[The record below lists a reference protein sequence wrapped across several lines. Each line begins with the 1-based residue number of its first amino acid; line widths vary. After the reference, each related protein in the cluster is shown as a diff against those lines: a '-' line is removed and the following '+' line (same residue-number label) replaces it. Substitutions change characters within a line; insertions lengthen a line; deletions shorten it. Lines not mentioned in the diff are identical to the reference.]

1 MQLTMPLAVADPTLA
16 QRGAD
21 RSPVAQPRG
30 PVLGLASLVGP
41 RRPVGLPWLFDH
53 PRRMFTTSGR
63 AAIHAALRAL
73 ALPAG
78 SVVSLPRYHCPTLVA
93 PAAALG
99 LDLQFHPLDAL
110 GRPEL
115 DALEQAR
122 EAAQGHLRV
131 LLAAHW
137 FGRVRSL
144 ARERE
149 WCDRHGIVL
158 IEDCAHAL
166 FGEAG
171 ERPVGCWGDYATAS
185 LTKFM
190 PVAEGGLLLAAPGR
204 VLPTLARPGL
214 RAQAKALVDVL
225 DRSLEAGR
233 LRGLAWLR
241 PGRRPRPVL
250 ADQVEQTYPPLQ
262 AIASGA
268 APSPHVAAAQM
279 TADCDLARVGDAL
292 PLASQVLALSLPMA
306 RSVAR
311 RRAVFDRL
319 AFGLDGIEGTR
330 VLVMPPGE
338 APAPYVLAW
347 AFDDATAADAVY
359 AVSRAE
365 GLAVFRWDR
374 VWPGTPAV
382 GGDTG
387 TTWQRCVLQVLCHQD
402 LADAQVEHS
411 VQVLGR
417 AARSAL
423 AAPSSTT
430 P

>member
-1 MQLTMPLAVADPTLA
+1 MPSVAVGPTLV
-16 QRGAD
+16 QNGAV
-21 RSPVAQPRG
+21 RSPAAQPRA
-30 PVLGLASLVGP
+30 PVLGLASLLGP

-53 PRRMFTTSGR
+53 PRRLFTTSGR
-63 AAIHAALRAL
+63 AAIHGALRAL
-73 ALPAG
+73 SLPAG
-78 SVVSLPRYHCPTLVA
+78 SVVSLPSYHCPTLVA

-99 LDLQFHPLDAL
+99 LDLQFHRLDES
-110 GRPEL
+110 GRPDL
-115 DALEQAR
+115 DTLEQAR
-122 EAAQGHLRV
+122 QAAQGRLRV
-131 LLAAHW
+131 LLTAHW

-149 WCDRHGIVL
+149 WCDRHGVVL

-166 FGEAG
+166 FGQAG

-190 PVAEGGLLLAAPGR
+190 PVAEAGLLLAAPGR
-204 VLPTLARPGL
+204 ELPTLARAGL

-225 DRSLEAGR
+225 DRSLAAGR

-241 PGRRPRPVL
+241 PGHRPGPHPGDP
-250 ADQVEQTYPPLQ
+250 ADPAGRTEVQMP
-262 AIASGA
+262 AIANAA
-268 APSPHVAAAQM
+268 APSATVTVEQM

-311 RRAVFDRL
+311 RRAVLDRL
-319 AFGLDGIEGTR
+319 ARGLDGIAGTR
-330 VLVMPPGE
+330 VLGMPPGE

-347 AFDDATAADAVY
+347 AFDEAAAADTVY
-359 AVSRAE
+359 ADARAE

-374 VWPGTPAV
+374 VWPGTPEAR
-382 GGDTG
+382 GDTG
-387 TTWQRCVLQVLCHQD
+387 TLWQRCVLQVLCHQD
-402 LADAQVEHS
+402 LTDAQVDRS
-411 VQVLGR
+411 VQVLR
-417 AARSAL
+417 HAARSAL
-423 AAPSSTT
+423 AARSSTA